1 MDSLL
6 DYCKP
11 CPECEWGWEV
21 PNVYIEMS
29 DAIYSGGAVKYVEKE
44 YASLECRKCNYK
56 LYAKSVREAISK
68 WNEEYDKNAKENHIH
83 KVICKRCGEKFDEF
97 PDPEKHIKETSL
109 DLSKRT
115 NNPSDWN
122 GMGYSYILPCCKYE
136 SERFLRKN
144 GCVNHFK
151 NQFKEVT
158 FQREI
163 DYKEE
168 N

>member
-1 MDSLL
+1 M

-11 CPECEWGWEV
+11 CPECEWDYEP
-21 PNVYIEMS
+21 PNAYVTMGDI
-29 DAIYSGGAVKYVEKE
+29 IYRDGVVSYSEKE
-44 YASLECRKCNYK
+44 YIKLKCPKCDYEV
-56 LYAKSVREAISK
+56 YAKSVREAVSK
-68 WNEEYDKNAKENHIH
+68 WNKEYDKNTKENHIH

-97 PDPEKHIKETSL
+97 PDPEKHIKETPL

-136 SERFLRKN
+136 SEQFLRKN

-151 NQFKEVT
+151 NQFKGIT
-158 FQREI
+158 FQKEI
-163 DYKEE
+163 DYK
-168 N
+168 